1 MSGVILFRLSLL
13 GCHKSEP
20 PAFNGGTIEISI
32 EISQNKKESTNE

>member
-20 PAFNGGTIEISI
+20 PAFNGGTIEIS
-32 EISQNKKESTNE
+32 QNKKESTNE